1 MRTILSTHA
10 KIPIYFLYLE
20 TRALPIKSKITSRKL
35 NYLKQPE
42 HELIKR
48 IFSAQR
54 EDQKKGGL
62 VASLWLRM
70 TWKASI

>member
-1 MRTILSTHA
+1 MRTILSTLA

-20 TRALPIKSKITSRKL
+20 TRALPMKSEITSRKL
-35 NYLKQPE
+35 NYLKHIHMQPE

-54 EDQKKGGL
+54 KVKKRGDW
-62 VASLWLRM
+62 WLRYG
-70 TWKASI
+70 